1 VGSGFSGT
9 RGAFAERAGD
19 AKEESIMSGRRWR
32 FLKPHAALL
41 PLMVGLLYAAQAGLA
56 QAPQGKMTW
65 DQGKSVYNRRVRPKE
80 VPTNINWDDRIS
92 TLLREEPGDIILTA
106 VGDMIFNQK
115 ISDVPDPDRKGL
127 LRIMQEADIAYGNL
141 EFSINEHP
149 ELQRPFY
156 NFRAGRE
163 FAWEV
168 ANIGINMVSMANNHA
183 MDFGPEG
190 LQDCLRAL
198 DLTSITHAGAG
209 LNLAAAHS
217 PGTRAVQSQKTKFSL
232 LSYMRYWTARYRSTD
247 PGAPSL
253 ATIDPAVILVARDGK
268 VETVEGPQE
277 DDVKAMEDDV
287 VLAKRHAE
295 VVMVALHNH
304 DVQHHRAYGIQNTT
318 PPNEEIMYRR
328 AIDAGA
334 DMVLGSGPH
343 VLRGIEI
350 YKGKPIFYSL
360 SDFIYQYR
368 TPDKIPIDLI
378 HQRDTEL
385 ARPTNVSVWD
395 RRDTPETMEGVLVR
409 MTVNSEKLRRIQL
422 IPVTIDDEGPL
433 YGVPR
438 LVSDAKAKEIIERLQ
453 ELSKPYKTRIV
464 NKGWYAEVELEP
476 GLRANDPPHID
487 ELIADKGCV

>member
-1 VGSGFSGT
+1 MNAKGPLVVQ
-9 RGAFAERAGD
+9 RLRALAVLIAGV
-19 AKEESIMSGRRWR
+19 
-32 FLKPHAALL
+32 L
-41 PLMVGLLYAAQAGLA
+41 VVAAQAGLA

-65 DQGKSVYNRRVRPKE
+65 DQGKSVYNRRVRPPQPPTGLDWNTRITDLLKE
-80 VPTNINWDDRIS
+80 Q
-92 TLLREEPGDIILTA
+92 PGDIIVTA

-115 ISDVPDPDRKGL
+115 ISELSDPDRQGL
-127 LRIMQEADIAYGNL
+127 FRIMQEADIAYGNL
-141 EFSINEHP
+141 EFSINDRP

-156 NFRAGRE
+156 NFRAPRE

-168 ANIGINMVSMANNHA
+168 AAIGINMVSLSNNHA
-183 MDFGPEG
+183 LDFGPEG
-190 LQDCLRAL
+190 LTESLRAL

-209 LNLAAAHS
+209 TTLAAAHA
-217 PGTRAVQSQKTKFSL
+217 PGTKRVQSRTTKFGL
-232 LSYMRYWTARYRSTD
+232 LSYMRYWTNKYRSTD
-247 PGAPSL
+247 PSSPSL
-253 ATIDPAVILVARDGK
+253 ATIDPAVILVSRDGK
-268 VETVEGPQE
+268 VESMEGPLE
-277 DDVKAMEDDV
+277 DDVKAMEDDI
-287 VLAKRHAE
+287 VLAKRRND

-304 DVQHHRAYGIQNTT
+304 DVSHHRVYGIQDKT

-385 ARPTNVSVWD
+385 ERPSNVSVWD
-395 RRDTPETMEGVLVR
+395 RRDTPQTMEGILVR
-409 MTVNSEKLRRIQL
+409 MTMNQGKLRRLQL

-438 LVSDAKAKEIIERLQ
+438 LVSDERAGQTFELLRR
-453 ELSKPYKTRIV
+453 LSKPYGTKIV
-464 NKGWYAEVELEP
+464 SKGWYAEIEM
-476 GLRANDPPHID
+476 
-487 ELIADKGCV
+487 